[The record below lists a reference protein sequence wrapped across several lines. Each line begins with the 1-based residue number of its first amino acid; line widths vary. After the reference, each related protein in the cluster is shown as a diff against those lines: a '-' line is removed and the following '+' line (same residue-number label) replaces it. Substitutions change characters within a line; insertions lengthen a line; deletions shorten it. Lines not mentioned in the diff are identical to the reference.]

1 MSGREA
7 WSPRRPPGLK
17 LWRYAAH
24 DMSIEASRL
33 LEARGSAYRAA
44 LTLLPGHR
52 DARAQQHYRFRLR
65 SCGSDPRLARLA
77 HRWYKM
83 IRTLVCLPVR
93 PRSSVPTHQLTIQRK
108 NWLKDSFSGSR
119 RIYAGDGRDDR
130 YYMWSE
136 RREAARRN

>member
-1 MSGREA
+1 MQGSVSIDIDKFQGFLDTQSLCLGASKNGMSGREA

-52 DARAQQHYRFRLR
+52 DESAATLQVSTSVLRIGSKACEVSASMVQDDSHTRL
-65 SCGSDPRLARLA
+65 P
-77 HRWYKM
+77 
-83 IRTLVCLPVR
+83 
-93 PRSSVPTHQLTIQRK
+93 
-108 NWLKDSFSGSR
+108 SG
-119 RIYAGDGRDDR
+119 
-130 YYMWSE
+130 
-136 RREAARRN
+136 AA

>member
-1 MSGREA
+1 MACPAGKQ

-52 DARAQQHYRFRLR
+52 DESAATLQLSITVSRDGAK
-65 SCGSDPRLARLA
+65 A
-77 HRWYKM
+77 HD
-83 IRTLVCLPVR
+83 VR
-93 PRSSVPTHQLTIQRK
+93 PTIK
-108 NWLKDSFSGSR
+108 
-119 RIYAGDGRDDR
+119 RDDTNTR
-130 YYMWSE
+130 LPSG
-136 RREAARRN
+136 AA

>member
-52 DARAQQHYRFRLR
+52 DESAATLQVSTTVLR
-65 SCGSDPRLARLA
+65 IGSKAVARLA

-93 PRSSVPTHQLTIQRK
+93 PRNSVPTHQMTIQRK